1 MQRRPP
7 QVVREKRT
15 ERLLLHRTIYK
26 HYLLLSHP
34 FRLVAFLPVALSVE
48 LLRDWNP
55 GKMDIL
61 HHGPDNGQATG
72 FRGEDVNLIGAP
84 SNIAKQ
90 AFNGIRAANVAMHHL
105 RE

>member
-1 MQRRPP
+1 
-7 QVVREKRT
+7 
-15 ERLLLHRTIYK
+15 
-26 HYLLLSHP
+26 
-34 FRLVAFLPVALSVE
+34 
-48 LLRDWNP
+48 
-55 GKMDIL
+55 MDIL

-105 RE
+105 RESIKSQQMLFIFRETADRFWIAQVIFAFKGC